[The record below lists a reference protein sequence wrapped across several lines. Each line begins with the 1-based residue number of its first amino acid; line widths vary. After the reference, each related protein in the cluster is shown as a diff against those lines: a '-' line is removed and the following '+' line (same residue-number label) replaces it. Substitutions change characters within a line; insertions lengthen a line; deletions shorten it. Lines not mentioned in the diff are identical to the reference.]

1 MWVRS
6 EYAGEFAVLSAWLC
20 ALSPWSVSYV
30 SRSGLRLF
38 RVHFVYVF
46 LQFFPDA
53 DLGEGLDPYVLVQDG
68 AQFPPGLAVD
78 PAYRLWFG
86 AALVAGMAALCWIV
100 VGVYVDRD
108 ERLPVGPEAVTGA
121 LAAATALALAGAG
134 YYLGSGVAA
143 SSPTAFGYA
152 AWLASAVVFTFAL
165 ALSVAYYVY
174 DERLEAASPVDP
186 VRVMGGLLLAT
197 ALPLTVATYYVS
209 VGFSGIT
216 VPVGV
221 VFMYLFGG
229 LLLVVDR
236 A

>member
-30 SRSGLRLF
+30 SRGGLRLF

-53 DLGEGLDPYVLVQDG
+53 DLGEGLDPYVLVQNG
-68 AQFPPGLAVD
+68 ARFPPGLAVD
-78 PAYRLWFG
+78 PIYRLWLA
-86 AALVAGMAALCWIV
+86 AALVAGVAAVCWTIV
-100 VGVYVDRD
+100 EVNVDTD
-108 ERLPVGPEAVTGA
+108 ERLPVGSTTVTGA
-121 LAAATALALAGAG
+121 LAAAAALALAGAG
-134 YYLGSGVAA
+134 FYLVVGAAA
-143 SSPTAFGYA
+143 SSPTSFGYA

-165 ALSVAYYVY
+165 ALSVVYYVY

-197 ALPLTVATYYVS
+197 ALPLTAATYYVS

-236 A
+236 T